1 LLCDVQGTILKANSQ
16 ANLLIGRDP
25 GDTCKLTGLL
35 RAGTGTA
42 AAPATPDFASLVPGQ
57 ELRTSA
63 GKLITIDRITSAS
76 DNHCIVLLRDMSNM
90 RQMQDTYEAYY
101 FVADW
106 HALTSDWQDT
116 SRIRQFTEEMVLDWI
131 AAGIDPGKATIYR
144 QSDVPEVA
152 ELTLYLSM
160 VTPMSWLERVPR
172 LQGAARAESPRRTL
186 ATWGSSCI
194 PLCRPRTSSS

>member
-90 RQMQDTYEAYY
+90 RQMQD
-101 FVADW
+101 
-106 HALTSDWQDT
+106 AL
-116 SRIRQFTEEMVLDWI
+116 E
-131 AAGIDPGKATIYR
+131 
-144 QSDVPEVA
+144 QSTQRVSFLRSHDH
-152 ELTLYLSM
+152 LTNLPNRSM
-160 VTPMSWLERVPR
+160 LK
-172 LQGAARAESPRRTL
+172 
-186 ATWGSSCI
+186 
-194 PLCRPRTSSS
+194 RPSG